1 MWEAILTHDAPGASP
16 AGTVECVG
24 TRDERRHVRHTK
36 KRSGGVRTSKLG
48 AVQRRVLMRLLNL
61 AWDRAA
67 KDGTDPA
74 DAWVKW
80 EPKKQGLLPNFTSK
94 EASSLSKALVSL
106 ENRRLLMVSR
116 HDGGRA
122 QAIRLTVPGFD
133 IAMELQRNN
142 GRTVEQRREEMAQL
156 LPAWIPAAAPIAYR
170 EIKRTGISDEYRD
183 ALKSFVELYDL
194 WTGDPED
201 RGTGNYMPG
210 IGATPKVFVALLKA
224 FNRLAEASDAFAQ
237 LRS

>member
-1 MWEAILTHDAPGASP
+1 M
-16 AGTVECVG
+16 
-24 TRDERRHVRHTK
+24 
-36 KRSGGVRTSKLG
+36 
-48 AVQRRVLMRLLNL
+48 RVLNL
-61 AWDRAA
+61 ALDRYA
-67 KDGTDPA
+67 KDRTDPT

-80 EPKKQGLLPNFTSK
+80 EPKKQGLLPNFTPK

-106 ENRRLLMVSR
+106 EDRRLLMVRR

-133 IAMELQRNN
+133 VAMELQRIN
-142 GRTVEQRREEMAQL
+142 GRTVEQGREEMAQL
-156 LPAWIPAAAPIAYR
+156 LPAWIPAAAPMAYR
-170 EIKRTGISDEYRD
+170 EIKRTGISPGYRD
-183 ALKSFVELYDL
+183 ALQSFVELYDL

-210 IGATPKVFVALLKA
+210 IGAKPKVFVALLKA
-224 FNRLAEASDAFAQ
+224 FDRLAESSDAFAQ